1 MHRSIHITDYAIT
14 KRTSV
19 DDGTLLCGYHH
30 REHPNLDWT
39 CHLLNGTPHWTPPRW
54 IDPTQTP
61 RRNRTHDLLRV

>member
-1 MHRSIHITDYAIT
+1 MHRSIHITDYAIS

-39 CHLLNGTPHWTPPRW
+39 GHMLNGTPHWTPPAW
-54 IDPTQTP
+54 IDPDQTP
-61 RRNRTHDLLRV
+61 RPNRVHDLLDV

>member
-30 REHPNLDWT
+30 REHPT
-39 CHLLNGTPHWTPPRW
+39 SAGPAT
-54 IDPTQTP
+54 
-61 RRNRTHDLLRV
+61 